1 MAAYVELEARWGRH
15 RLPFRLRRADVK
27 RLRIV
32 VDPAGMVRVTAP
44 QRASNEAVV
53 ARVSRRGDWIQR
65 QRECFARWRPR
76 MPPRQ
81 YLSGETHLFLG
92 RQLQLRVERGTPQGI
107 AIAGTRL
114 VIRIANPD
122 DRLAV
127 RDAVNTWFA
136 AQARQVLRQRY
147 VEQGHVW
154 LRHGATPPRLIV
166 RTLTHRWGSYSAAGC
181 LTLNADLV
189 RASPR
194 LIDYVIA
201 HELAHTIHS
210 DHGNEWRRL
219 LERVMPDWK
228 ARKAALEAQL
238 L

>member
-1 MAAYVELEARWGRH
+1 MAAYVELEARWGLH

-44 QRASNEAVV
+44 QRATDKAVV

-76 MPPRQ
+76 TPPRQ

-92 RQLQLRVERGTPQGI
+92 RQLRLCMERGMPPSVAVVGARI
-107 AIAGTRL
+107 VA
-114 VIRIANPD
+114 RIADPN
-122 DRLAV
+122 DRIAV
-127 RDAVNTWFA
+127 RDAVRAWFA
-136 AQARQVLRQRY
+136 AQARQILRQRY
-147 VEQGHVW
+147 AEQDRIWSRYGIT
-154 LRHGATPPRLIV
+154 APRLVV
-166 RTLTHRWGSYSAAGC
+166 RALTNRWGSYSTAGT
-181 LTLNADLV
+181 LTLNAELV
-189 RASPR
+189 HASTR

-201 HELAHTIHS
+201 HELAHTVHP
-210 DHGNEWRRL
+210 DHGSKWRLL
-219 LERVMPDWK
+219 LERVVPDWES
-228 ARKAALEAQL
+228 RKEALEAQL

>member
-1 MAAYVELEARWGRH
+1 MAGYVELEARWGRH
-15 RLPFRLRRADVK
+15 RVPFRLRRADVK

-44 QRASNEAVV
+44 QRATNEAVV

-76 MPPRQ
+76 TPTRQ

-92 RQLQLRVERGTPQGI
+92 RQLRLRVERGTPPGTTV
-107 AIAGTRL
+107 AGASLLVRL
-114 VIRIANPD
+114 ANPS
-122 DRLAV
+122 DRVAV
-127 RDAVNTWFA
+127 RDAVRVWFA
-136 AQARQVLRQRY
+136 GQSRLILRQRY
-147 VEQGHVW
+147 AEQGRVW
-154 LRHGATPPRLIV
+154 ARHGVAAPRLIV
-166 RTLTHRWGSYSAAGC
+166 RALANRWGSYSAAGT
-181 LTLNADLV
+181 LTLNAELV
-189 RASPR
+189 HASSR

-201 HELAHTIHS
+201 HELAHTVHP

-228 ARKAALEAQL
+228 VRKAALEAQL

>member
-1 MAAYVELEARWGRH
+1 MAGYVELEARWGQH
-15 RLPFRLRRADVK
+15 RVPFRLRRADVK

-32 VDPAGMVRVTAP
+32 VEPTGMVRVTAP
-44 QRASNEAVV
+44 QRATNEAVV

-76 MPPRQ
+76 TPPRQ

-92 RQLQLRVERGTPQGI
+92 RQLRLRVERGTPPGV
-107 AIAGTRL
+107 AMAGTRL
-114 VIRIANPD
+114 VTRVTNPN
-122 DRLAV
+122 DRGAV
-127 RDAVNTWFA
+127 RDAVKAWFA

-147 VEQGHVW
+147 AGQGRVW
-154 LRHGATPPRLIV
+154 QRHGVTPPRLVV
-166 RTLTHRWGSYSAAGC
+166 RTLTQRWGSYSAAGC

-189 RASPR
+189 RASPP

-219 LERVMPDWK
+219 LERVIPDWK
-228 ARKAALEAQL
+228 QRKLELERQL

>member
-1 MAAYVELEARWGRH
+1 MAGYVDLEARWGRH

-32 VDPAGMVRVTAP
+32 VDPTGMVRVTAP
-44 QRASNEAVV
+44 WRASNEAVV

-76 MPPRQ
+76 TPPRQ

-92 RQLQLRVERGTPQGI
+92 RQLRLRVERGALPDV
-107 AIAGTRL
+107 AVSGTKL
-114 VIRIANPD
+114 VARIANPN
-122 DRLAV
+122 DRIAV
-127 RDAVNTWFA
+127 RDAVRAWFA
-136 AQARQVLRQRY
+136 GQSRLILRERY
-147 VEQGHVW
+147 AEQGRVW
-154 LRHGATPPRLIV
+154 TRHGVTPPRLIV
-166 RTLTHRWGSYSAAGC
+166 RVLKRRWGSYSAAGT
-181 LTLNADLV
+181 LTLNAELV
-189 RASPR
+189 HASPR

-201 HELAHTIHS
+201 HELAHTVHP
-210 DHGNEWRRL
+210 DHGNEWHRL

-228 ARKAALEAQL
+228 TRKAALEAQL

>member
-1 MAAYVELEARWGRH
+1 MAAYVDLEARWGRH

-32 VDPAGMVRVTAP
+32 VDPEGAVRVTAP
-44 QRASNEAVV
+44 RRASNEAIV

-76 MPPRQ
+76 TPPRQ

-92 RQLQLRVERGTPQGI
+92 RQLRLRVERGTPPGV
-107 AIAGTRL
+107 AMVDTRL
-114 VIRIANPD
+114 VIRVANPD

-127 RDAVNTWFA
+127 RDAVSAWFA

-147 VEQGHVW
+147 VEQGRVW
-154 LRHGATPPRLIV
+154 ARHGVTAPRLV
-166 RTLTHRWGSYSAAGC
+166 ARALTNRWGSYSAAGT
-181 LTLNADLV
+181 LTLNAELV
-189 RASPR
+189 HASPY

>member
-1 MAAYVELEARWGRH
+1 MAGYVDLEARWGRH
-15 RLPFRLRRADVK
+15 HLPFRLRRADVK

-32 VDPAGMVRVTAP
+32 VDPAGAVRVTAP
-44 QRASNEAVV
+44 HHASNEAVV

-65 QRECFARWRPR
+65 QRELFARWRPR
-76 MPPRQ
+76 TPPRQ

-92 RQLQLRVERGTPQGI
+92 RQLRLRVERGTPSGV
-107 AIAGTRL
+107 AVAGAKL
-114 VIRIANPD
+114 LIRVTNPS
-122 DRLAV
+122 DRVAV
-127 RDAVNTWFA
+127 RGAVKAWFA

-147 VEQGHVW
+147 AEQGRVW
-154 LRHGATPPRLIV
+154 LRHGVTPPRLVV
-166 RTLTHRWGSYSAAGC
+166 RTLTQRWGSYSAGGC

-228 ARKAALEAQL
+228 ERKGALETQL